1 MFRFA
6 FPFFLW
12 LLLLLPIFIM
22 VFVWRIRWKKKAI
35 KRFGEL
41 HLMDRLLPDH
51 SFKRLRV
58 KFVLMCCAFVFMVI
72 GLSDPQ
78 IGSRYEEV
86 KRKGID
92 LMLVLDVS
100 NSMMAEDIKPNRLD
114 RAKQSISR
122 LLDKLGDDRLGIVVF
137 AGDAMLQLPFT
148 SDFAAAKMFLAST
161 TTQSIQTQGTAIGSA
176 IELAARALP
185 KGNNRSKAIIVLSDG
200 ENHEDDAI
208 AAAKAAREKKI
219 FVYTIGIGTPEGA
232 PIPALEES
240 GSDGFKRD
248 EAGNP
253 IVTAMNPEMLTEVA
267 KAGGGKFV
275 QATNSDIG
283 LDALVDEIAA
293 LKKHDFGTKTF
304 TDYEDRFQ
312 YFIAGAIMLLIIE
325 LLISERKGKWTQRF
339 SLFGKKER
347 I

>member
-12 LLLLLPIFIM
+12 LLLLLP
-22 VFVWRIRWKKKAI
+22 VFVLLFAWRMRWKKKAV
-35 KRFGEL
+35 KRFGDL
-41 HLMDRLLPDH
+41 RLMERLLPDH
-51 SFKRLRV
+51 SFRRLRV
-58 KFVLMCCAFVFMVI
+58 KFVLMCSIFVFMVI

-92 LMLVLDVS
+92 LMIVLDVS
-100 NSMMAEDIKPNRLD
+100 NSMLAQDIKPNRLD

-122 LLDKLGDDRLGIVVF
+122 LLDKLDDDRLGIVVF

-161 TTQSIQTQGTAIGSA
+161 TTQSIQTQGTAIGAA

-200 ENHEDDAI
+200 ENHEDDALV
-208 AAAKAAREKKI
+208 AAKAALDKNI
-219 FVYTIGIGTPEGA
+219 LVYTIGIGTAEGA
-232 PIPALEES
+232 PIPVVEES

-248 EAGNP
+248 EDGNP
-253 IVTAMNPEMLTEVA
+253 IVTAMNPDMLAQVA
-267 KAGGGKFV
+267 RAGGGKFV
-275 QATNSDIG
+275 QASNSDIG
-283 LDALVDEIAA
+283 LDALVEEIGT
-293 LKKHDFGTKTF
+293 LKKHEFGTKTF

>member
-12 LLLLLPIFIM
+12 LLLLLP
-22 VFVWRIRWKKKAI
+22 VFVLLFAWRMRWKKKAV
-35 KRFGEL
+35 KRFGDL
-41 HLMDRLLPDH
+41 RLMERLLPDH
-51 SFKRLRV
+51 SFRRLHV
-58 KFVLMCCAFVFMVI
+58 KFVLMCSIFVFMVI

-86 KRKGID
+86 TRKGID
-92 LMLVLDVS
+92 LMIVLDVS
-100 NSMMAEDIKPNRLD
+100 NSMLAQDIKPNRLD

-122 LLDKLGDDRLGIVVF
+122 LLDKLDDDRLGIVVF

-161 TTQSIQTQGTAIGSA
+161 TTQSIQTQGTAIGAA

-200 ENHEDDAI
+200 ENHEDDALV
-208 AAAKAAREKKI
+208 AAKAALDKNI
-219 FVYTIGIGTPEGA
+219 LVYTIGIGTAKGA
-232 PIPALEES
+232 PIPVVEES

-248 EAGNP
+248 EDGNP
-253 IVTAMNPEMLTEVA
+253 IVTAMNPDMLALVA
-267 KAGGGKFV
+267 RAGGGKFV
-275 QATNSDIG
+275 QASNSDIG
-283 LDALVDEIAA
+283 LDALVEEIGT
-293 LKKHDFGTKTF
+293 LKKHEFGTKTF